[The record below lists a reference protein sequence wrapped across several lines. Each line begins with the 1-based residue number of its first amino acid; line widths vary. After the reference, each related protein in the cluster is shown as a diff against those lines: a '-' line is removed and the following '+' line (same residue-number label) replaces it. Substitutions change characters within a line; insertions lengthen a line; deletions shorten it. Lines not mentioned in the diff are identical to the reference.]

1 MERTLEYLSKKP
13 KMGESVKDLS
23 KINSVIDLI
32 GSTPLIKLN
41 SFPEIDSEN
50 EIFVKAEW
58 FNPGGSIKDRAAL
71 KMILEGINKNEL
83 NSKKTI
89 MDSSSGNTAIA
100 YAMIGAALGYK
111 VELVTP
117 ENINIERKKTLE
129 AYGAKIIYSS
139 PFEGS
144 DGAILEA
151 RKLAEKF
158 SDKYFMPD
166 QYNNPANP
174 LAHYSTTGPEIWD
187 QLDGKITHFI
197 AGIGTSGTVMGSSKY
212 LKEKNEKIKVI
223 AVQPDNSLHGLEGLK
238 HIPTS
243 IVPGIYSDQIIDET
257 YWANTEKSYEVME
270 DLVKLEGMFVGHSGG
285 AVVLAALEELKKV
298 DMASIVCVIP
308 DGGYRYLSGG
318 VWW

>member
-1 MERTLEYLSKKP
+1 MTLGLENLN
-13 KMGESVKDLS
+13 
-23 KINSVIDLI
+23 KIDSIIDLI
-32 GSTPLIKLN
+32 GNTPLIKLN
-41 SFPEIDSEN
+41 KFSELSTDKN
-50 EIFVKAEW
+50 IYIKAEW

-71 KMILEGINKNEL
+71 CMIKEGIKAGKLTKE
-83 NSKKTI
+83 KTI

-100 YAMIGAALGYK
+100 YAMIGSALGFK

-151 RKLAEKF
+151 RKLAKEF

-166 QYNNPANP
+166 QYNNTANP
-174 LAHYSTTGPEIWD
+174 LAHYTTTGPEIWE
-187 QLDGKITHFI
+187 QTKGKITHLI
-197 AGIGTSGTVMGSSKY
+197 SGIGTSGTVMGTGRY
-212 LKEKNEKIKVI
+212 LKSMDKEIKIVG
-223 AVQPDNSLHGLEGLK
+223 VQPDDPLHGLEGLK
-238 HIPTS
+238 HIPSS
-243 IVPGIYSDQIIDET
+243 IVPGIYNEKELDIL
-257 YWANTEKSYEVME
+257 YNANTEESYLIME
-270 DLVKLEGMFVGHSGG
+270 KLMQLEGMFVGHSGG
-285 AVVLAALEELKKV
+285 AVVLSALEILKET
-298 DMASIVCVIP
+298 DTANIVCIIP

>member
-1 MERTLEYLSKKP
+1 MN
-13 KMGESVKDLS
+13 
-23 KINSVIDLI
+23 KISNELPNIDSIVDLI
-32 GSTPLIKLN
+32 GETPMIRLSGFEGLSADKKIY
-41 SFPEIDSEN
+41 I
-50 EIFVKAEW
+50 KAEW

-71 KMILEGINKNEL
+71 SMIENGIKDKKL
-83 NSKKTI
+83 NYKKTI

-100 YAMIGAALGYK
+100 YAMIGSALGFK

-129 AYGAKIIYSS
+129 AYGAKIIFSS

-151 RKLAEKF
+151 RKLAKKYP
-158 SDKYFMPD
+158 DKYFMPD
-166 QYNNPANP
+166 QYNNPSNP
-174 LAHYSTTGPEIWD
+174 LAHYNTTGPEIWEQMNGD
-187 QLDGKITHFI
+187 ITHLV
-197 AGIGTSGTVMGSSKY
+197 AGIGTSGTVTGTSKF
-212 LKEKNEKIKVI
+212 LKEKNPDIKVI

-243 IVPGIYSDQIIDET
+243 IIPGIYTDDCIDLT
-257 YWANTEKSYEVME
+257 YWANTEKSYEIME

-285 AVVLAALEELKKV
+285 AGVLAALEELKKTEI
-298 DMASIVCVIP
+298 ANIVCVIP

>member
-1 MERTLEYLSKKP
+1 MEMTLEYLSKKP

-166 QYNNPANP
+166 QYNNPSNP
-174 LAHYSTTGPEIWD
+174 LAHYETTGPEIWE
-187 QLDGKITHFI
+187 QTNGKITHFVC
-197 AGIGTSGTVMGSSKY
+197 GIGTSGTMMGAGEF
-212 LKEKNEKIKVI
+212 LKNKNPEIKLI
-223 AVQPDNSLHGLEGLK
+223 GVQPDNSLHGLEGLK

-243 IVPGIYSDQIIDET
+243 IRPGIYNENKIDKT
-257 YWANTEKSYEVME
+257 FWANTEKSYEVME
-270 DLVKLEGMFVGHSGG
+270 RLVNLEGMFVGHSGG
-285 AVVLAALEELKKV
+285 AVVLSALEELKE
-298 DMASIVCVIP
+298 SQNSLIVCVIP

>member
-1 MERTLEYLSKKP
+1 M
-13 KMGESVKDLS
+13 S
-23 KINSVIDLI
+23 KIKNQLSNINSIVDLI
-32 GSTPLIKLN
+32 GETPMIRLSGFEGLSTDKQ
-41 SFPEIDSEN
+41 
-50 EIFVKAEW
+50 IFIKAEW

-71 KMILEGINKNEL
+71 SMIQSGIEDKQL
-83 NSKKTI
+83 TSKKTI

-100 YAMIGAALGYK
+100 YAMIGSALGFK

-144 DGAILEA
+144 DGAIIEA
-151 RKLAEKF
+151 RKLAKNF

>member
-1 MERTLEYLSKKP
+1 MSLGLENLN
-13 KMGESVKDLS
+13 
-23 KINSVIDLI
+23 KIDSIIDLI
-32 GSTPLIKLN
+32 GNTPLIKLN
-41 SFPEIDSEN
+41 KFSELSTDKN
-50 EIFVKAEW
+50 IYIKAEW

-71 KMILEGINKNEL
+71 CMIKEGIKAGKLTKE
-83 NSKKTI
+83 KTI

-100 YAMIGAALGYK
+100 YAMIGSALGFK

-151 RKLAEKF
+151 RKLAKEF

-166 QYNNPANP
+166 QYNNTANP
-174 LAHYSTTGPEIWD
+174 LAHYTTTGPEIWE
-187 QLDGKITHFI
+187 QTKGKITHLI
-197 AGIGTSGTVMGSSKY
+197 SGIGTSGTVMGTGRY
-212 LKEKNEKIKVI
+212 LKSMDKEIKIVG
-223 AVQPDNSLHGLEGLK
+223 VQPDDPLHGLEGLK
-238 HIPTS
+238 HIPSS
-243 IVPGIYSDQIIDET
+243 IVPGIYNEKELDIL
-257 YWANTEKSYEVME
+257 YNANTEESYLIME
-270 DLVKLEGMFVGHSGG
+270 KLMQLEGMFVGHSGG
-285 AVVLAALEELKKV
+285 AVVLSALEILKET
-298 DMASIVCVIP
+298 DTANIVCVVP

>member
-1 MERTLEYLSKKP
+1 MSLIQEELKKI
-13 KMGESVKDLS
+13 D
-23 KINSVIDLI
+23 SVIDLI
-32 GSTPLIKLN
+32 GNTPLIKLN
-41 SFPEIDSEN
+41 HFPELSSDKEVYI
-50 EIFVKAEW
+50 KAEW

-71 KMILEGINKNEL
+71 SMIMDGIKKERLTKNKI
-83 NSKKTI
+83 I

-100 YAMIGAALGYK
+100 YAMIGAALGFK

-151 RKLAEKF
+151 RKLAKNF

-166 QYNNPANP
+166 QYNNIANP
-174 LAHYSTTGPEIWD
+174 LAHYQTTGPEIWE
-187 QLDGKITHFI
+187 QTNGKITHLI
-197 AGIGTSGTVMGSSKY
+197 SGIGTSGTVMGTGEY
-212 LKEKNEKIKVI
+212 LKSKNQKIEIVG
-223 AVQPDNSLHGLEGLK
+223 VQPDEALHGLEGLK
-238 HIPTS
+238 HIPSS
-243 IVPGIYSDQIIDET
+243 ITPGIYNENKLDIL
-257 YWANTEKSYEVME
+257 YNANTEESYLIME
-270 DLVKLEGMFVGHSGG
+270 KLMELEGMFVGHSGG
-285 AVVLAALEELKKV
+285 AVVLSALEILKKTEQ
-298 DMASIVCVIP
+298 AHIVCIVP

>member
-1 MERTLEYLSKKP
+1 MTLGLENLN
-13 KMGESVKDLS
+13 
-23 KINSVIDLI
+23 KIDSIIDLI
-32 GSTPLIKLN
+32 GNTPLIKLN
-41 SFPEIDSEN
+41 KFSELSTDKN
-50 EIFVKAEW
+50 IYIKAEW

-71 KMILEGINKNEL
+71 CMIKEGIKAGKLTKE
-83 NSKKTI
+83 KTI

-100 YAMIGAALGYK
+100 YAMIGSALGFK

-151 RKLAEKF
+151 RKLAKEF

-166 QYNNPANP
+166 QYNNTANP
-174 LAHYSTTGPEIWD
+174 LAHYTTTGPEIWE
-187 QLDGKITHFI
+187 QTKGKITHLI
-197 AGIGTSGTVMGSSKY
+197 SGIGTSGTVMGTGRY
-212 LKEKNEKIKVI
+212 LKSMKKEIKIVG
-223 AVQPDNSLHGLEGLK
+223 VQPDEPLHGLEGLK
-238 HIPTS
+238 HIPSS
-243 IVPGIYSDQIIDET
+243 IVPGIYNEQELDIL
-257 YWANTEKSYEVME
+257 YNANTEESYIIME
-270 DLVKLEGMFVGHSGG
+270 KLMQLEGMFVGHSGG
-285 AVVLAALEELKKV
+285 AVVLSALEILKET
-298 DMASIVCVIP
+298 DTANIVCVVP

>member
-1 MERTLEYLSKKP
+1 MTLGLENLN
-13 KMGESVKDLS
+13 
-23 KINSVIDLI
+23 KIDSIIDLI
-32 GSTPLIKLN
+32 GNTPLIKLN
-41 SFPEIDSEN
+41 KFSELSTDKN
-50 EIFVKAEW
+50 IYIKAEW

-71 KMILEGINKNEL
+71 CMIKEGIKAGKLTKE
-83 NSKKTI
+83 KTI

-100 YAMIGAALGYK
+100 YAMIGSALGFK

-151 RKLAEKF
+151 RKLAGEF

-166 QYNNPANP
+166 QYNNTANP
-174 LAHYSTTGPEIWD
+174 LAHYTTTGPEIWE
-187 QLDGKITHFI
+187 QTKGKITHLI
-197 AGIGTSGTVMGSSKY
+197 SGIGTSGTVMGTGRY
-212 LKEKNEKIKVI
+212 LKSMNKEIKIVG
-223 AVQPDNSLHGLEGLK
+223 VQPDEPLHGLEGLK
-238 HIPTS
+238 HIPSS
-243 IVPGIYSDQIIDET
+243 IVPGIYNEQELDIL
-257 YWANTEKSYEVME
+257 YNANTEESYIIME
-270 DLVKLEGMFVGHSGG
+270 KLMQLEGMFVGHSGG
-285 AVVLAALEELKKV
+285 AVVLSALEILKET
-298 DMASIVCVIP
+298 DTANIVCVVP

>member
-1 MERTLEYLSKKP
+1 MSLGLENLN
-13 KMGESVKDLS
+13 
-23 KINSVIDLI
+23 KIDSIIDLI
-32 GSTPLIKLN
+32 GNTPLIKLN
-41 SFPEIDSEN
+41 KFSELSTDKN
-50 EIFVKAEW
+50 IYIKAEW

-71 KMILEGINKNEL
+71 CMIKEGIKAGKLTKE
-83 NSKKTI
+83 KTI

-100 YAMIGAALGYK
+100 YAMIGSALGFK

-151 RKLAEKF
+151 RKLAKEF

-166 QYNNPANP
+166 QYNNTANP
-174 LAHYSTTGPEIWD
+174 LAHYTTTGPEIWE
-187 QLDGKITHFI
+187 QTKGKITHLI
-197 AGIGTSGTVMGSSKY
+197 SGIGTSGTVMGTGRY
-212 LKEKNEKIKVI
+212 LKSMNKEIKIVG
-223 AVQPDNSLHGLEGLK
+223 VQPDDPLHGLEGLK
-238 HIPTS
+238 HIPSS
-243 IVPGIYSDQIIDET
+243 IVPGIYNEQELDIL
-257 YWANTEKSYEVME
+257 YNANTEESYLIME
-270 DLVKLEGMFVGHSGG
+270 KLMQLEGMFVGHSGG
-285 AVVLAALEELKKV
+285 AVVLSALEILKET
-298 DMASIVCVIP
+298 DIANIVCIIP

>member
-1 MERTLEYLSKKP
+1 MTLGLENLN
-13 KMGESVKDLS
+13 
-23 KINSVIDLI
+23 KIDSIIDLI
-32 GSTPLIKLN
+32 GNTPLIKLN
-41 SFPEIDSEN
+41 KFSELSTDKN
-50 EIFVKAEW
+50 IYIKAEW

-71 KMILEGINKNEL
+71 CMIKEGIKAGKLTKE
-83 NSKKTI
+83 KTI

-100 YAMIGAALGYK
+100 YAMIGSALGFK

-151 RKLAEKF
+151 RKLAKEF

-166 QYNNPANP
+166 QYNNTANP
-174 LAHYSTTGPEIWD
+174 LAHYTTTGPEIWE
-187 QLDGKITHFI
+187 QTKGKITHLI
-197 AGIGTSGTVMGSSKY
+197 SGIGTSGTVMGTGRY
-212 LKEKNEKIKVI
+212 LKSMNNEIKIVG
-223 AVQPDNSLHGLEGLK
+223 VQPDEPLHGLEGLK
-238 HIPTS
+238 HIPSS
-243 IVPGIYSDQIIDET
+243 IVPGIYNEQELDIL
-257 YWANTEKSYEVME
+257 YNANTEESYIIME
-270 DLVKLEGMFVGHSGG
+270 KLMQLEGMFVGHSGG
-285 AVVLAALEELKKV
+285 AVVLSALEILKET
-298 DMASIVCVIP
+298 DTANIVCVVP